1 MKSLCSVWLSVTPWT
16 VAYQA
21 SLFMGF
27 SRQEYSSG
35 LPFPSPGD
43 LLDPGIEPG
52 SSTLQADALSPE
64 PPSFFFFFFFNLYTW
79 GQSVVEVMKTMVTS
93 FKRSHAWTATLSG
106 PNPASGHHRPIPHW
120 RQLDTHGHVW
130 VSLSWGHCSFSWV
143 LVCRRFC
150 LCPPR
155 ICFPSAV

>member
-1 MKSLCSVWLSVTPWT
+1 MDCSLP
-16 VAYQA
+16 
-21 SLFMGF
+21 GF
-27 SRQEYSSG
+27 SVHGIFQARILEWVAISFSRRSSRPRDWTRVFHIAG
-35 LPFPSPGD
+35 RRF
-43 LLDPGIEPG
+43 I
-52 SSTLQADALSPE
+52 TWATI
-64 PPSFFFFFFFNLYTW
+64 FFSFFFFNLYTW

-106 PNPASGHHRPIPHW
+106 PNPASGHHRPTPHW